1 MPARWLEALG
11 EEDLSPFLP
20 YQEVDSGIIFL
31 SLIRQKTLSKENKNF
46 ISKGN
51 DY

>member
-1 MPARWLEALG
+1 MPACWLEGLG
-11 EEDLSPFLP
+11 EEDLSPFPP

-31 SLIRQKTLSKENKNF
+31 SLIRQKTLPKENKDF

>member
-1 MPARWLEALG
+1 MPAHWLEGLG
-11 EEDLSPFLP
+11 EEDLFPFLP
-20 YQEVDSGIIFL
+20 YQGIDSGIIFL
-31 SLIRQKTLSKENKNF
+31 SLIRKKTLSKENKDF